1 MIVRMLSWIFVST
14 YMQFLFR
21 MYRSSTSSSKPRQSA
36 GGSSNEER
44 TTEMINNLTMTQLLY
59 VLQRIQ
65 QLAFHSPDYA
75 RELLTQSP
83 QLSLALIHAQYVAGN
98 IQSQLL
104 PLRTDE
110 ISMVKD
116 RLEKMRLAES
126 NPTAVPGGSL
136 VGPSESFNQDL
147 GLSRKFQQTVAEVDV
162 AGDQATELAKLLGN
176 LDANA
181 LEKVMQ
187 SITAVGDKVM
197 DVESLV
203 QGLLNLSAEQIAA
216 LPDSVQ
222 RQVLKLL
229 EDSMTS

>member
-1 MIVRMLSWIFVST
+1 MRPLFYVFPDSITLVS
-14 YMQFLFR
+14 L
-21 MYRSSTSSSKPRQSA
+21 MYKSSATSKSRQASSS
-36 GGSSNEER
+36 GSNEER

-59 VLQRIQ
+59 LLQRIQ
-65 QLAFHSPDYA
+65 QLSFHSPEYA

-104 PLRTDE
+104 PLRQE
-110 ISMVKD
+110 EVSMVKD
-116 RLEKMRLAES
+116 RLEKIRLAES
-126 NPTAVPGGSL
+126 NPASVPGESL
-136 VGPSESFNQDL
+136 VGPSESMNQDL
-147 GLSRKFQQTVAEVDV
+147 GLSRKFKQYADVAEVG
-162 AGDQATELAKLLGN
+162 ADQATELTKLLGDW
-176 LDANA
+176 DAKA

-187 SITAVGDKVM
+187 SVTAVGDKVV

-222 RQVLKLL
+222 KQVLKLL